1 MTTSKSVLLLGD
13 GNVAAEL
20 SQELESKGY
29 HIDSYLHDGPIAP
42 WKEEIFLA
50 LQDEFESLEISA
62 YDAVI
67 LAFTSERGSQR
78 RIIRDLEPRVSSD
91 TLFVVSAMAYS
102 ATEVASW
109 FDYPERVIG
118 FGFLPPFADVKC
130 LEVARALQ
138 ASDEAAS
145 RAEALLQG
153 VGKEVVFVKDS
164 AGLVLP
170 RIVTMIINEA
180 VTALT
185 EQVATGTDIDT
196 AMKLGT
202 NYPHGPLAW
211 ADVIGLDQ
219 VYATLQGVYEEQ
231 GEDRYRPAPL
241 LRRMVLANQLG
252 VRTDLGFYPY
262 KGDEENA

>member
-1 MTTSKSVLLLGD
+1 MTTSKNVLLLDD

-20 SQELESKGY
+20 SFELESKAY
-29 HIDSYLHDGPIAP
+29 HIDSYLHDGPIAS
-42 WKEEIFLA
+42 WKEEIFLS
-50 LQDEFESLEISA
+50 LQDEFERLEISA

-67 LAFTSERGSQR
+67 LAFTSERESQR
-78 RIIRDLEPRVSSD
+78 RIIRDLEARVSED
-91 TLFVVSAMAYS
+91 TLFLVSAMAYS

-109 FDYPERVIG
+109 FEYPERVIG
-118 FGFLPPFADVKC
+118 FGFLPPFAGVKC

-138 ASDEAAS
+138 STDEAAA

-153 VGKEVVFVKDS
+153 LGKEVVFVQDS

-170 RIVTMIINEA
+170 RMVTMIINEA

-185 EQVATGTDIDT
+185 ENVATAADIDT

-202 NYPHGPLAW
+202 NYPHGPLEW
-211 ADVIGLDQ
+211 ADMIGLDQ

-241 LRRMVLANQLG
+241 LRRMVLADRLG
-252 VRTDLGFYPY
+252 VRTGLGFYPY